1 MIDAQPNYS
10 SDYPS
15 DLDSFVGKQ
24 MLFKVEVS
32 DGNLLHNWHNY
43 AVKRTTADEDIINRF
58 AVLHN
63 IKLSDNEDVAYE
75 TLLTLN
81 ADETLENVC
90 AGSSNTVVNLADAL
104 DHVTNNN
111 DKEQEVDTTPCSK
124 LTGKRSAEKDLM
136 ILTPSADVG
145 DVSATMPVK
154 LKSVKIE
161 PKN

>member
-63 IKLSDNEDVAYE
+63 IK
-75 TLLTLN
+75 
-81 ADETLENVC
+81 TLENVC

-104 DHVTNNN
+104 DPVTNNN

-136 ILTPSADVG
+136 ILTPSADAG